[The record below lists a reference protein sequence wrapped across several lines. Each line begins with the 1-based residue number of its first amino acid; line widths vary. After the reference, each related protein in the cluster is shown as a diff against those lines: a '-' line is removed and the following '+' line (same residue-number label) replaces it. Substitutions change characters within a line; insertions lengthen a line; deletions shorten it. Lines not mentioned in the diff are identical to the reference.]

1 MLLNADVST
10 ATIGLKAMAE
20 PSLMADKMAEAARAV
35 WVDAARDI
43 LIAGGVSA
51 LNLRGLAASLGVTT
65 GAFYSVFS
73 GLEDLQDALRQRWLD
88 QNVTPMLDAM
98 SAAGEDG
105 FQQYLAAL
113 RLTVLEGGDPRFDNA
128 IRDWAHSAPRT
139 AEVLAKADTLRIGA
153 LERMFRAL
161 GDDEKRAPIRAR
173 IAYFHQ
179 VGYGT
184 LEIHDDPDERL
195 LNLRYYAE
203 ALTGRTD
210 LMVCETAYEVRQFIL
225 TGLPPE
231 RSLA

>member
-1 MLLNADVST
+1 MPEPNLLQSR
-10 ATIGLKAMAE
+10 M
-20 PSLMADKMAEAARAV
+20 SHAARTV

-73 GLEDLQDALRQRWLD
+73 GLEDLHEALRQTWLD
-88 QNVTPMLDAM
+88 QNVTPMIDAM
-98 SAAGEDG
+98 AKAGPDG

-113 RLTVLEGGDPRFDNA
+113 RLTVLEGGVDPRFDNA

-139 AEVLAKADTLRIGA
+139 AEVLAGADAQRICA

-179 VGYGT
+179 VGYST
-184 LEIHDDPDERL
+184 LEIHDVPDERL
-195 LNLRYYAE
+195 LNLRFYAE
-203 ALTGRTD
+203 ALTDRTD
-210 LMVCETAYEVRQFIL
+210 LMVCETADEVRQFIL
-225 TGLPPE
+225 TGKPPE
-231 RSLA
+231 KTKK

>member
-1 MLLNADVST
+1 
-10 ATIGLKAMAE
+10 MAE
-20 PSLMADKMAEAARAV
+20 PSFLQDKMADAARTA

-43 LIAGGVSA
+43 LIAGGLSA

-73 GLEDLQDALRQRWLD
+73 GLEELHEALRQKWLA
-88 QNVTPMLDAM
+88 QNVTPMIEAIA
-98 SAAGEDG
+98 AAGDDG

-113 RLTVLEGGDPRFDNA
+113 RVTVLGDGIDPRFDNA
-128 IRDWAHSAPRT
+128 IRDWAHSASRT
-139 AEVLAKADTLRIGA
+139 SEVLARADALRIGA

-161 GDDEKRAPIRAR
+161 GDDQKRAMIRAR

-184 LEIHDDPDERL
+184 LEIHDDPEERL

-203 ALTGRTD
+203 ALTGRGD
-210 LMVCETAYEVRQFIL
+210 LMVCETAEEVRQFIL

-231 RSLA
+231 RTEK

>member
-1 MLLNADVST
+1 
-10 ATIGLKAMAE
+10 MAE
-20 PSLMADKMAEAARAV
+20 PSLLQGKMANAARAA

-43 LIAGGVSA
+43 LITGGISA

-73 GLEDLQDALRQRWLD
+73 GLEDLHEALRQRWLD
-88 QNVTPMLDAM
+88 QNVTAMIEAM

-113 RLTVLEGGDPRFDNA
+113 RVTVLDDSIDPRFDNA
-128 IRDWAHSAPRT
+128 VRDWAHSAPRT
-139 AEVLAKADTLRIGA
+139 AEVLAAADALRIGA

-161 GDDEKRAPIRAR
+161 GDDAKRAPIRAR

-184 LEIHDDPDERL
+184 LEIHDDPEERL

-203 ALTGRTD
+203 ALTGRSD
-210 LMVCETAYEVRQFIL
+210 LLICDSASDVRQFIL
-225 TGLPPE
+225 TGQRPDRTPT
-231 RSLA
+231 

>member
-1 MLLNADVST
+1 
-10 ATIGLKAMAE
+10 MAE
-20 PSLMADKMAEAARAV
+20 PSRLQDKLTDAAREA
-35 WVDAARDI
+35 WVGAARDI
-43 LIAGGVSA
+43 LIAGGIAA

-65 GAFYSVFS
+65 GAFYSAFS
-73 GLEDLQDALRQRWLD
+73 GLEDLHEALRQTWLA
-88 QNVTPMLDAM
+88 QNVTPMIDAM
-98 SAAGEDG
+98 AAAGDDG

-113 RLTVLEGGDPRFDNA
+113 RLTVLDGGIDPRFDNA

-139 AEVLAKADTLRIGA
+139 AEVLAAADTLRIGA
-153 LERMFRAL
+153 LEKMFLAL
-161 GDDEKRAPIRAR
+161 GDDEKRAMIRAR

-203 ALTGRTD
+203 ALTSRRD
-210 LMVCETAYEVRQFIL
+210 LMICETAEQVRQFIL

-231 RSLA
+231 TDPA

>member
-1 MLLNADVST
+1 
-10 ATIGLKAMAE
+10 MAE
-20 PSLMADKMAEAARAV
+20 LNLLADKMADAARAV

-73 GLEDLQDALRQRWLD
+73 GLEDLHEALRQKWLE
-88 QNVTPMLDAM
+88 QNVTPMIEAM
-98 SAAGEDG
+98 PSVGDDG

-113 RLTVLEGGDPRFDNA
+113 RLTVLEDGIDPRFDNA

-139 AEVLAKADTLRIGA
+139 ADFLTKADSMRIAA

-161 GDDEKRAPIRAR
+161 GDDEKRALIRAR

-179 VGYGT
+179 VGYST
-184 LEIHDDPDERL
+184 LEIHDDPEERL

-203 ALTGRTD
+203 ALTGRRD
-210 LMVCETAYEVRQFIL
+210 LMVCETAEEVRQFIL
-225 TGLPPE
+225 TGLPPTK
-231 RSLA
+231 APA

>member
-1 MLLNADVST
+1 
-10 ATIGLKAMAE
+10 MAE

-35 WVDAARDI
+35 WVNAARDI

-73 GLEDLQDALRQRWLD
+73 GLEELHEALRQAWLA

-98 SAAGEDG
+98 ATAGPDG

-113 RLTVLEGGDPRFDNA
+113 RQTVLGDGIDPRFDNA
-128 IRDWAHSAPRT
+128 IRDWAHAAPRT
-139 AEVLAKADTLRIGA
+139 AQVLTQADALRVAA

-161 GDDEKRAPIRAR
+161 GDDEKRGLIRAR

-179 VGYGT
+179 VGYST

-210 LMVCETAYEVRQFIL
+210 LMVCETADEVRQFIL
-225 TGLPPE
+225 TGQPPE
-231 RSLA
+231 RTQR

>member
-1 MLLNADVST
+1 
-10 ATIGLKAMAE
+10 MAE
-20 PSLMADKMAEAARAV
+20 PNLLQDKMADAARAA

-43 LIAGGVSA
+43 LIAGGIAA

-65 GAFYSVFS
+65 GAFYSAFS
-73 GLEDLQDALRQRWLD
+73 GLEELHEALRHRWLE

-98 SAAGEDG
+98 AAAGEDG

-113 RLTVLEGGDPRFDNA
+113 RLTVLEGGLDARFDNA

-139 AEVLAKADTLRIGA
+139 AEVLAEADTRRIAA

-203 ALTGRTD
+203 ALTGRRD
-210 LMVCETAYEVRQFIL
+210 LMICETAEQVRQFIL

-231 RSLA
+231 TDPT

>member
-1 MLLNADVST
+1 
-10 ATIGLKAMAE
+10 MAE
-20 PSLMADKMAEAARAV
+20 PSHLQDRLTDAAREA
-35 WVDAARDI
+35 WVAAARDI
-43 LIAGGVSA
+43 LIAGGIAA

-65 GAFYSVFS
+65 GAFYSAFS
-73 GLEDLQDALRQRWLD
+73 GLEDLHEALRHRWLE

-98 SAAGEDG
+98 AAAGEDG

-113 RLTVLEGGDPRFDNA
+113 RLTVLEGGIDPRLDNA
-128 IRDWAHSAPRT
+128 VRDWAHSAPRT
-139 AEVLAKADTLRIGA
+139 AEILAIADTLRIGA
-153 LERMFRAL
+153 LEKMFLAL
-161 GDDEKRAPIRAR
+161 GDDGKRAMIRAR

-203 ALTGRTD
+203 ALTGRRD
-210 LMVCETAYEVRQFIL
+210 LLICKTADEVRQFIL

-231 RSLA
+231 SSLT

>member
-1 MLLNADVST
+1 
-10 ATIGLKAMAE
+10 MAE
-20 PSLMADKMAEAARAV
+20 VNRLADKLTDAARAA
-35 WVDAARDI
+35 WVDAARDV
-43 LIAGGVSA
+43 LISGGISA

-73 GLEDLQDALRQRWLD
+73 GLEDLHEALRQRWID
-88 QNVTPMLDAM
+88 QNVTPMIAAI

-113 RLTVLEGGDPRFDNA
+113 RVTILEGTFDPRFDNA
-128 IRDWAHSAPRT
+128 VRDWAHSAPRT
-139 AEVLAKADTLRIGA
+139 AEVLAEADSLRIAA

-161 GDDEKRAPIRAR
+161 GDDEKRAMIRAR

-203 ALTGRTD
+203 ALTGRSD
-210 LMVCETAYEVRQFIL
+210 LMVCETAEDVRQFIL
-225 TGLPPE
+225 TGQPPE
-231 RSLA
+231 KTPT

>member
-1 MLLNADVST
+1 
-10 ATIGLKAMAE
+10 MAE
-20 PSLMADKMAEAARAV
+20 PNRLQDKMADAARAV

-43 LIAGGVSA
+43 LIVGGVSA
-51 LNLRGLAASLGVTT
+51 LNLRGLSASLGVTT

-73 GLEDLQDALRQRWLD
+73 GLEDLHDALRQKWLD
-88 QNVTPMLDAM
+88 QNVTPMIEAIE
-98 SAAGEDG
+98 AAGEDG

-113 RLTVLEGGDPRFDNA
+113 RVTVLEGGVDPRFDNA

-139 AEVLAKADTLRIGA
+139 AEVLAQADALRIGA

-161 GDDEKRAPIRAR
+161 GHDEKRALIRAR
-173 IAYFHQ
+173 VAYFHQ

-203 ALTGRTD
+203 ALVGRDD
-210 LMVCETAYEVRQFIL
+210 LMVCETAEEVRQFIL
-225 TGLPPE
+225 TGQPPE
-231 RSLA
+231 RMQA

>member
-1 MLLNADVST
+1 
-10 ATIGLKAMAE
+10 MAE
-20 PSLMADKMAEAARAV
+20 PNLLADKMADAARAV
-35 WVDAARDI
+35 WVEAARDI
-43 LIAGGVSA
+43 LIAGGISA

-73 GLEDLQDALRQRWLD
+73 GLEDLHEALRQRWLD
-88 QNVTPMLDAM
+88 QNVTPMIEAV

-113 RLTVLEGGDPRFDNA
+113 RVTVLEDGIDPRFDNA
-128 IRDWAHSAPRT
+128 IRDWAHSSPRT
-139 AEVLAKADTLRIGA
+139 AEVLAEADSLRIAA
-153 LERMFRAL
+153 LEQMFRAL
-161 GDDEKRAPIRAR
+161 GHDEKRAPIRAR

-203 ALTGRTD
+203 TLTGRTD
-210 LMVCETAYEVRQFIL
+210 LLICETAHEVRQFIL
-225 TGLPPE
+225 TGQPPA
-231 RSLA
+231 RTPA